1 MVGNRPARIG
11 ADRPPAFYDAGVE
24 LRGSLHF
31 ASLTDMLLLL
41 EASSQSGV
49 LRLDGESEVWFHDGQ
64 ISYGTYVGCPS
75 LRAALVGYRIIDDGQ
90 WEDAVLSDSGQGTGA
105 ALDALPGI
113 SRERLRRVLRERIV
127 DTVTPYLPRHG
138 IECTFDAGRY
148 HHFGPLCRV
157 PVDVVL
163 AEASMRRRQWREIA
177 KIVPTLTC
185 VPRCSGFDAPVNPE
199 HVWLLTHV
207 DGCRTVAELAHVTGA
222 SAYVVSATLR
232 RLVLA
237 GAVAIGPARPLV
249 AAAMSPAATM
259 SMSPPT
265 ATTMSPTTTTMSP
278 PTAGTAAPTAAT
290 VAATVAAAG

>member
-1 MVGNRPARIG
+1 MVGNRPAPTG
-11 ADRPPAFYDAGVE
+11 ADRCGSTAPALYDADVE

-64 ISYGTYVGCPS
+64 ISYGTYLGCPS

-90 WEDAVLSDSGQGTGA
+90 WEDAVLSDTGQGTGA

-163 AEASMRRRQWREIA
+163 AEASMRRRQWRELA

-249 AAAMSPAATM
+249 AATMSP
-259 SMSPPT
+259 MSP
-265 ATTMSPTTTTMSP
+265 MSPPTTTTMSP
-278 PTAGTAAPTAAT
+278 PTAAMAAPPAAAT

>member
-1 MVGNRPARIG
+1 MRL
-11 ADRPPAFYDAGVE
+11 DRSSLYDANVE

-31 ASLTDMLLLL
+31 ASLTDLLLLL

-64 ISYGTYVGCPS
+64 ISYGTYLGCPS
-75 LRAALVGYRIIDDGQ
+75 LRAALLGYRIIDDGQ
-90 WEDAVLSDSGQGTGA
+90 WEDAVLSDTGQGTGA

-127 DTVTPYLPRHG
+127 DTVTPYLALSG
-138 IECTFDAGRY
+138 IDCAFDAGRY
-148 HHFGPLCRV
+148 HHFGPFCRL

-163 AEASMRRRQWREIA
+163 TEASMRRGHWREIA

-185 VPRCSGFDAPVNPE
+185 VPRRSGFDAPLIPE
-199 HVWLLTHV
+199 HVWLLARV

-222 SAYVVSATLR
+222 SAYVVSATLQ

-237 GAVAIGPARPLV
+237 GAVAIGPARPV
-249 AAAMSPAATM
+249 IANAPTMPPGSTAGPTMAGPTTAAAT
-259 SMSPPT
+259 
-265 ATTMSPTTTTMSP
+265 
-278 PTAGTAAPTAAT
+278 TAAPTTATTAA
-290 VAATVAAAG
+290 AAAG